1 MRHRA
6 LELRLQELELRQVF
20 LEGQID
26 EAKASGAEKGVI
38 GELMTQYVDV
48 SARKDEI
55 LQWQKEDSASPKYG
69 TQVRVDGM
77 WRPKL
82 PEFGSMEKALEAL
95 ASPSGG
101 KGWSASAVR
110 AARERQTQ
118 GDTQEVIRALDGRS
132 PLLPEDER
140 KPFVTTL

>member
-20 LEGQID
+20 LKQQID
-26 EAKASGAEKGVI
+26 EAKTSGAEKSAI

-48 SARKDEI
+48 SARMDEI
-55 LQWQKEDSASPKYG
+55 RQWQKTDAESPKYG

-82 PEFGSMEKALEAL
+82 PVFGSMEKALESL
-95 ASPSGG
+95 TSPDGG
-101 KGWSASAVR
+101 FGLSPSAVR

-118 GDTQEVIRALDGRS
+118 GDTQEAIRALDGRS

-140 KPFVTTL
+140 KPFNTTI